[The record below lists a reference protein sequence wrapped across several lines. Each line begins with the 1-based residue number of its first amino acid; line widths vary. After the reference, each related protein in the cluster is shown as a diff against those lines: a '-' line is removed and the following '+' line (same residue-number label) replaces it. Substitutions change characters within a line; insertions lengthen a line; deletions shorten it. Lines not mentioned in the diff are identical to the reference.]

1 MVKRALIVEKEDDSQ
16 IPVQT
21 GNIFKGGYNVFQGR
35 ACLVF

>member
-1 MVKRALIVEKEDDSQ
+1 MVKRALIVEKEDYSN

-21 GNIFKGGYNVFQGR
+21 GHIFKGGYNVFQGR